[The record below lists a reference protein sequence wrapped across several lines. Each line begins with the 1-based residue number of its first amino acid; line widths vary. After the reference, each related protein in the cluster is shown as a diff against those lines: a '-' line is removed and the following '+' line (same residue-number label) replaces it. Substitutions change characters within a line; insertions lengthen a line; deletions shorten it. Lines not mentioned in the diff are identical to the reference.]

1 MMPVAKGKLKNEK
14 SGCDRL
20 LIFILHNYGFFPN
33 ANNTKYYWIASYI
46 FHFLFSFAFC
56 TFALIYAGIYI
67 TDKEKSTDSLCSTL
81 TILGFVLKIT
91 NYVYYR
97 QQILDFVPKVYEL
110 QEFESHEEIE
120 MTQANQRFLA
130 ILSYSFLTCGQLT
143 IITGSFKAFR
153 EENPEMPMVC
163 WFPVD
168 WQNDSTSFWIVY
180 PYALFCCFL
189 VAQVNI
195 TFDCFAAFLMDSIAT
210 KFEVISIR
218 LEKLGRDV
226 NNYET
231 ELSKLID
238 LAKHHQHLLA

>member
-1 MMPVAKGKLKNEK
+1 MSDTKVSLKNEK

-20 LIFILHNYGFFPN
+20 LIFILHNYGFFPY
-33 ANNTKYYWIASYI
+33 ANNTKYYWIASYF
-46 FHFLFSFAFC
+46 FHGFFSFLFC

-81 TILGFVLKIT
+81 TILGFVLKIS

-97 QQILDFVPKVYEL
+97 TEILNFVPKVYEL
-110 QEFESHEEIE
+110 QEFESRQEIE
-120 MTQANQRFLA
+120 ITQTRQRFLA
-130 ILSYSFLTCGQLT
+130 KLSYTFLMCGQLT
-143 IITGSFKAFR
+143 ILTGSFKAFR

-168 WQNDSTSFWIVY
+168 WQNDSLSFWIVF

-195 TFDCFAAFLMDSIAT
+195 TFDCFAAFLMDAIAT
-210 KFEVISIR
+210 KLDIVAVR
-218 LEKLGRDV
+218 LEKLGTDV
-226 NNYET
+226 KNFEN
-231 ELSKLID
+231 ELKKLVD
-238 LAKHHQHLLA
+238 CAKHHQHLLL